1 MKEALLNAVVHK
13 QHESGIPIQ
22 INVYSNK
29 LYIGNIGQLPETW
42 TVENLFEKHNS
53 KPYNPNIAHGFYL
66 AGQMESWG
74 RGIEKICSS
83 CKENNLPLPIYH
95 VKPTDIMIQF
105 NAPESLVID
114 NFIDMDVKLNDRLND
129 TMKSILKQ
137 VSIDPAYTTTN

>member
-1 MKEALLNAVVHK
+1 MK
-13 QHESGIPIQ
+13 
-22 INVYSNK
+22 
-29 LYIGNIGQLPETW
+29 
-42 TVENLFEKHNS
+42 KHNS
-53 KPYNPNIAHGFYL
+53 KPHNPNIAHGFYL
-66 AGQMESWG
+66 AGQIESWG
-74 RGIEKICSS
+74 RGIEKIYSS

-137 VSIDPAYTTTN
+137 VSIDPAYTTTEWSELIGVSRTSIANSIKKLKDLEYIERIGNSKNGYWKIKKKII

>member
-1 MKEALLNAVVHK
+1 MCHRAVFMMLWIVTF
-13 QHESGIPIQ
+13 IWRMF
-22 INVYSNK
+22 IN
-29 LYIGNIGQLPETW
+29 LIR
-42 TVENLFEKHNS
+42 
-53 KPYNPNIAHGFYL
+53 
-66 AGQMESWG
+66 G

-114 NFIDMDVKLNDRLND
+114 NFIDMDVKLND

-137 VSIDPAYTTTN
+137 VSIDPAYTTTELSELIGVSRTSIANSIKKLKDREYIERIGNSKNGYWKIKKKII